1 MNSNDLIEKN
11 KNKYIILYCDNEY
24 IENNFINEIYNKYQ
38 LKIIKLLL
46 NTDDKNININENI
59 IEIYPDKYTEDKL
72 IKDCFC
78 IIYLSKIIR
87 SNTLLNLIEIY
98 NKYVIFNVSL
108 INDNIELILNNNFKE
123 NNDDF
128 KNIYLSLTKN
138 IENNTQ
144 QNIKVV
150 QNKLI
155 TTYEKDKINII
166 TFFKNTDIKILNIIQ
181 KKCISE
187 NLKNNNVNQII
198 VLGHNIID
206 ELKDIADNKL
216 ILYESEENIS
226 YKNLLDISNKVLENK
241 IICMIRSDIILP
253 NQNNLDDLDIDI
265 LTSSNEIIAISRI
278 DRLINGK
285 LLKSEKLNKILFSTE
300 QDAWI
305 FRSPLNISS
314 NDLELLENVFF
325 YDKYSELYFNKIL
338 KSNGFNII
346 NNTKKYKII
355 RVLYEN
361 NIENRLLINNDIKIN
376 DTNNL
381 FLLPDNESIDKISI
395 DQLFK
400 FFNLN
405 EKDVYNIKCELFNKY
420 LKNKIISELKL

>member
-98 NKYVIFNVSL
+98 NKYVIFNESF
-108 INDNIELILNNNFKE
+108 INYNIELILNNNFKE

-155 TTYEKDKINII
+155 TSYEKDKINII

-198 VLGHNIID
+198 VLGHNIIE

-265 LTSSNEIIAISRI
+265 LTSFNEIIAISRI
-278 DRLINGK
+278 DRLINGN
-285 LLKSEKLNKILFSTE
+285 LLKSDKLNKILFSTE

-305 FRSPLNISS
+305 FRSPLNINSS
-314 NDLELLENVFF
+314 DLVLLENVFF

-361 NIENRLLINNDIKIN
+361 IIDNRTLINNDIKIN
-376 DTNNL
+376 NTDNV
-381 FLLPDNESIDKISI
+381 FLLPDNESFDKISI

-405 EKDVYNIKCELFNKY
+405 EKDVYNVKCELFNKY
-420 LKNKIISELKL
+420 LKNKIINELK